1 MSEDGKFGFGEVV
14 DISQESGGWLVAAF
28 EPGGTIKPAVDL
40 KGTSK
45 LTKDIK
51 IIDVDTH
58 LSEASDLWTSR
69 MPASL
74 KSRAPY
80 IKKLGNV
87 EYWHID
93 GKPISPGGASVI
105 KTDRDKIL
113 GRLSLPTAEEIH
125 PASYNVKERLKFMDD
140 LGIWAQICYPNSFA
154 GSSVSLLNFCD
165 KDFSETLIKI
175 YNDDRGEK
183 QIESGNRLLPMA
195 LLPVWDSKAMEKEA
209 IRCIEKYDVKGF
221 NLPDRPEQF
230 GLPSFTEDHW
240 APFFE
245 ICNHNEM
252 PINFHIATGGID
264 GFSVTW
270 KDLNFPKKLAVGA
283 MLFYIGNAATM
294 ANFIVSGLLDKYPK
308 MKMVS
313 VESGI
318 GWIPFL
324 LEALEYQ
331 LDEMMPTEKLQRR
344 PTEYFRDQMFASF
357 WFEKIGPSKMLDII
371 GPDNVMF
378 ETDFPHPTALYPDPQ
393 SHITEVLG
401 DVDPATVRKVL
412 QDNAARCYNIK
423 L

>member
-1 MSEDGKFGFGEVV
+1 MSEDDKFGFGEVV
-14 DISQESGGWLVAAF
+14 DVSKESGGWLVAAF
-28 EPGGTIKPAVDL
+28 EPGGTIKPGIKL
-40 KGTSK
+40 NGTSD

-58 LSEASDLWTSR
+58 LSEAPDLWSSR
-69 MPASL
+69 LPASM
-74 KSRAPY
+74 KSKAPY
-80 IKKLGNV
+80 IKKLANV

-93 GKPISPGGASVI
+93 GQPISPGGASVI
-105 KTDRDKIL
+105 KKNRDKVL
-113 GRLSLPTAEEIH
+113 GRLSLPTQDEIH
-125 PASYNVKERLKFMDD
+125 PAAYDVKERLKFMDD
-140 LGIWAQICYPNSFA
+140 MGVWAQVCYPNSFA

-165 KDFSETLIKI
+165 KEFSETLIKI

-240 APFFE
+240 APLFE
-245 ICNHNEM
+245 ICNERSM

-270 KDLNFPKKLAVGA
+270 KDLDFPRKLAVGA

-294 ANFIVSGLLDKYPK
+294 ANFIVSGLLDKYPN

-313 VESGI
+313 VESGV

-331 LDEMMPTEKLQRR
+331 LDEMMPDQKLQRR

-357 WFEKIGPSKMLDII
+357 WFEKVAPSKMLDII

-378 ETDFPHPTALYPDPQ
+378 ETDFPHPTSLYPDPQ
-393 SHITEVLG
+393 GHIKEALG
-401 DVDPATVRKVL
+401 NVDPATVKKVL
-412 QDNAARCYNIK
+412 QDNAARCYNLK